1 MTRNRARRSGFTLVE
16 VLVALAILAI
26 ALAAAMRTL
35 HLATDGARDSRL
47 RLAATW
53 AAQNQ
58 LAELTARRAFPDA
71 STDEG
76 FVEVAGVALKWQNTY
91 SSTPNPLFRKVDIR
105 VSTAA
110 DPSYALAQL
119 AGYLVKTTQ

>member
-1 MTRNRARRSGFTLVE
+1 MIRRRGFTLVE

-35 HLATDGARDSRL
+35 HLATDGARDSKL
-47 RLAATW
+47 RLVATW

-71 STDEG
+71 GSDEG
-76 FVEVAGVALKWQNTY
+76 FVEIAGIALKWRNTY
-91 SSTPNPLFRKVDIR
+91 SSTPNPQFRKVDIR
-105 VSTAA
+105 ITTAA
-110 DPSYALAQL
+110 DPAYALAKL
-119 AGYLVKTTQ
+119 AGYLVKATPP